1 MLEVTESAR
10 EELKRIVDIQDM
22 EEGKFLR
29 LATPPVWIGEG
40 DFGVVIDSPGDD
52 DVVVDHAGE
61 PVLLVDPDLAQRLS
75 KSIMDFKDAR
85 FSLDVY

>member
-1 MLEVTESAR
+1 MFEVTDGAR

-22 EEGKFLR
+22 EPGKFLR

-40 DFGVVIDSPGDD
+40 DFGVVIADEGDGD
-52 DVVVDHAGE
+52 LVVDHEGQ
-61 PVLLVDPDLAQRLS
+61 PVLLVDPDLAEHLT
-75 KSIMDFKDAR
+75 KSVMDFKDAR

>member
-1 MLEVTESAR
+1 MFEVTSSAR

-22 EEGKFLR
+22 EDGQFLR

-40 DFGVVIDSPGDD
+40 DFGVVVDKPGDD
-52 DVVVDHAGE
+52 DVVVDHEGE
-61 PVLLVDPDLAQRLS
+61 TVLLIDIGLAEHLD
-75 KSIMDFKDAR
+75 KAVMDFKDAR